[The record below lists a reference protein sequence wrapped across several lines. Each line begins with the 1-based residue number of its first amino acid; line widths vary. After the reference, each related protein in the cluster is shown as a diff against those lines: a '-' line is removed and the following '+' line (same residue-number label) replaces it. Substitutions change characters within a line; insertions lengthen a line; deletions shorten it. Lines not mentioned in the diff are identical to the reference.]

1 MSQSEQIDIFTTP
14 ASSCPQ
20 ETIIRELCLAE
31 PQVIP
36 GYLRPKV
43 YLGWYI
49 RRHHKG
55 IIHLAKEHFSEML
68 RRKDGQF
75 RCICER
81 YRVPEGKRHQVDV
94 VDVVMKGRNGL
105 AVVIGNNIDG
115 RLSKD
120 LIKQISNDLFKGR
133 RPVWS
138 LDPYDW
144 EFVRSRRS

>member
-1 MSQSEQIDIFTTP
+1 MSRSEQLMISMTP
-14 ASSCPQ
+14 APSCPR
-20 ETIIRELCLAE
+20 ETIIRELIPECLAH

-36 GYLRPKV
+36 GYLRSKV

-75 RCICER
+75 SSR
-81 YRVPEGKRHQVDV
+81 GKRHQVDV
-94 VDVVMKGRNGL
+94 VDVVMKGKNGL

-115 RLSKD
+115 RLSRD

-133 RPVWS
+133 QPVWS

-144 EFVRSRRS
+144 EFVRSRRPNA